1 MVPRISLNESSRCI
15 KKRWT
20 AHDHNP
26 VASSALDI
34 NTSLQQVRLQ
44 RGYYPQTGV
53 VLNPKFETTRC
64 PAPQTYRKLTSFFRK
79 CVNSPTSGFGRSG
92 GLRRQYTR
100 SESPQ
105 TGDNP
110 CSLRVSRGVSVRLID
125 DMSNKFLF
133 DDGRDIG
140 LFRREINLLDG
151 SFDNGIHFAR
161 ESALAPIQALL
172 REEDRK

>member
-79 CVNSPTSGFGRSG
+79 CVNSPTFQ
-92 GLRRQYTR
+92 GLAAP
-100 SESPQ
+100 EACD
-105 TGDNP
+105 DNI
-110 CSLRVSRGVSVRLID
+110 LVQ
-125 DMSNKFLF
+125 
-133 DDGRDIG
+133 
-140 LFRREINLLDG
+140 NLLKQVTTRAPCAFLVE
-151 SFDNGIHFAR
+151 SQFALSMICPTNSYLMTAATSGC
-161 ESALAPIQALL
+161 SAV
-172 REEDRK
+172 R